1 MKNITLSLFLVMGSL
16 TLIGCGGPMEAEDE
30 YADEAGD
37 EIGGAL
43 GEALETT
50 AGDDEDTKAF
60 ALEDDDTADLVPW
73 CDDVVTWDQT
83 WLDYEAQ
90 VLTLVNQKRAAGASC
105 GGVAYPPAP
114 PLVAEERLR
123 CAARKHS
130 KDMGVK
136 NFFSHT
142 GSNGSTPWARI
153 KSAGYTYKSAA
164 ENIAAGYATPTAVVN
179 GWMTSTGH
187 CKNIMN
193 ASLKQIGVGY
203 YQGTTGYKKYWTQDF
218 GTP

>member
-1 MKNITLSLFLVMGSL
+1 MKNIAWSLLFVMGSL
-16 TLIGCGGPMEAEDE
+16 SLIGCGGPMEAEDE
-30 YADEAGD
+30 YADEAT
-37 EIGGAL
+37 EEMGGAL
-43 GEALETT
+43 GEALGTT
-50 AGDDEDTKAF
+50 KDEDADAF
-60 ALEDDDTADLVPW
+60 AIEDGAADLVAW
-73 CDDVVTWDQT
+73 CDDVVSWNQA
-83 WLDYEAQ
+83 WSDYEAQ

-114 PLVAEERLR
+114 ALTLDERLR

-142 GSNGSTPWARI
+142 GSNGSTPWQRI
-153 KSAGYTYKSAA
+153 NSAGYTYKTAA
-164 ENIAAGYATPTAVVN
+164 ENIAAGYASPTAVVN

-193 ASLKQIGVGY
+193 AKLKQLGVGY
-203 YQGTTGYKKYWTQDF
+203 YEGTTGYKKYWTQDF

>member
-1 MKNITLSLFLVMGSL
+1 MKTISSSLLFVMGSL
-16 TLIGCGGPMEAEDE
+16 ALIGCGGPMEAEDE
-30 YADEAGD
+30 YADEAAEEMG
-37 EIGGAL
+37 EAL
-43 GEALETT
+43 GEALEI
-50 AGDDEDTKAF
+50 GDDEEAKAF
-60 ALEDDDTADLVPW
+60 ALEAEDSADLVAW
-73 CDDVVTWDQT
+73 CDDIVSWNQT
-83 WLDYEAQ
+83 WSDYEAQ

-114 PLVAEERLR
+114 ALVLDERLR

-130 KDMGVK
+130 KDMGVN

-142 GSNGSTPWARI
+142 GSNGSTPWQRI
-153 KSAGYTYKSAA
+153 KNAAYTYKSAA
-164 ENIAAGYATPTAVVN
+164 ENIAAGYNSPTAVVN

-193 ASLKQIGVGY
+193 ASLKQLGVGY
-203 YQGTTGYKKYWTQDF
+203 YQGTTGYKHYWTQDF

>member
-1 MKNITLSLFLVMGSL
+1 MKNITLSLLLVMGSL
-16 TLIGCGGPMEAEDE
+16 TLFGCGGSIEAEDQ
-30 YADEAGD
+30 YADETTD
-37 EIGGAL
+37 EIGEAL
-43 GEALETT
+43 GEGLETT
-50 AGDDEDTKAF
+50 ADEDADAF
-60 ALEDDDTADLVPW
+60 APEADTADLVAW
-73 CDDVVTWDQT
+73 CDDVVTWDQG
-83 WLDYEAQ
+83 WSDYEAQ

-114 PLVAEERLR
+114 ALTLDERLR

-142 GSNGSTPWARI
+142 GSNGSTPWQRI
-153 KSAGYTYKSAA
+153 KSAGYTYTNAA
-164 ENIAAGYATPTAVVN
+164 ENIAAGYSTPSAVVS
-179 GWMTSTGH
+179 GWMSSTGH

-193 ASLKQIGVGY
+193 AKLKQIGIGY
-203 YQGTTGYKKYWTQDF
+203 YVGTIGYKKYWTQDF